1 MSVCD
6 VSGVSYSGSHLLGVP
21 LNNIQRCSFL
31 FDRLSGILKSTAF
44 VPGKLSI
51 LSGQRWFP
59 FPLSQAPGS
68 LTVTSSSAV
77 VSA

>member
-1 MSVCD
+1 MSVPD
-6 VSGVSYSGSHLLGVP
+6 VSGVSHAGSHLLGAP
-21 LNNIQRCSFL
+21 LNNVQRYSFL
-31 FDRLSGILKSTAF
+31 FDRLSGILKSAVL

-59 FPLSQAPGS
+59 FPLSQAPGFI
-68 LTVTSSSAV
+68 TVTSSSAV

>member
-1 MSVCD
+1 MSVPD
-6 VSGVSYSGSHLLGVP
+6 VPGVSHAGSHLLGAP
-21 LNNIQRCSFL
+21 LNNVQRCSFL
-31 FDRLSGILKSTAF
+31 FDRLPGILKSTVL

-59 FPLSQAPGS
+59 FPLSQAPGFI
-68 LTVTSSSAV
+68 TVTSSSAV